1 MYAGLESGMLQRART
16 SMVMRKSESTL
27 GKFGH
32 DVVHVHL
39 GKLRCRDAE
48 NGRQVL
54 HHEAFSRGRRPVGE
68 NRKWFPAHRWLYLVQ
83 LFPKAGKEL
92 ESVHAKFQHCLFF
105 QVHWKKVG
113 SDCCGEAGE

>member
-1 MYAGLESGMLQRART
+1 
-16 SMVMRKSESTL
+16 
-27 GKFGH
+27 
-32 DVVHVHL
+32 
-39 GKLRCRDAE
+39 
-48 NGRQVL
+48 
-54 HHEAFSRGRRPVGE
+54 
-68 NRKWFPAHRWLYLVQ
+68 LVQ